1 MLLWLLLCLL
11 WNLKILLKMN
21 KIYFHKYCHI
31 THSVKVVSELAKKRS
46 RGRRK
51 LSTLLLLNIVTFI
64 PAISSAS
71 VVGND
76 VSYQTYRDFAEN
88 KGQFSV
94 GAERIHV
101 LTNRVRVLVC

>member
-1 MLLWLLLCLL
+1 
-11 WNLKILLKMN
+11 
-21 KIYFHKYCHI
+21 
-31 THSVKVVSELAKKRS
+31 
-46 RGRRK
+46 
-51 LSTLLLLNIVTFI
+51 LNSVTFI

-101 LTNRVRVLVC
+101 FNKQGKSFSLLNAGPMPDFSASDIYGISTLVNPQYISSVKHNGSYTNVSFGNG